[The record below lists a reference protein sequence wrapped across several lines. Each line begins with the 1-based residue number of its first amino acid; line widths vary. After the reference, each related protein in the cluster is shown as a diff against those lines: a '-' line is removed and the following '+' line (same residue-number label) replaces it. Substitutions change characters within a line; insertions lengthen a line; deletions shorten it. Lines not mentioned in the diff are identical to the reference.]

1 MNILLAPDSFK
12 GSLSAVN
19 ALKAMRTGIQRV
31 SKNITTIDLPL
42 ADGGEGF
49 VDVLVTPC
57 KGKVLRKQV
66 TGPLGKPVTARF
78 GLIDNGNTAVIEMAE
93 AAGLPLVNVRQRD
106 PLRAT
111 TYGVGELILA
121 AVKNGCSTIIIGAG
135 GSATVDGG
143 VGLLQALG
151 VEFFDTN
158 GKPVGR
164 GGKELLKICSMNIE
178 ALDRFTD
185 ISFVVA
191 ADVTN
196 PLCGRTGA
204 ARVYGPQKGAD
215 PETVNLLD
223 TGLRHFA
230 RVIRQCYKKD
240 TLTIPGGGAA
250 GGMAAG
256 LHAFLNADIVSGV
269 DMVLGKSGFEEK
281 LKGCDL
287 VITGE
292 GRTDIQTR
300 NGKAPLG
307 VARRAR
313 NQGIP
318 VVCISGSLG
327 RNIDKLY
334 NEGFSAFFSLC
345 SGPIDESAALAD
357 APRLLAQAAGNV
369 VRLYCNRK

>member
-1 MNILLAPDSFK
+1 MNILLAPDSYK

-19 ALKAMRTGIQRV
+19 AIKAMSTGIRRV
-31 SKNITTIDLPL
+31 SPEISTIGIPL
-42 ADGGEGF
+42 SDGGEGF
-49 VDVLVTPC
+49 VDALTSSC
-57 KGKVLRKQV
+57 GGIIRRKKVS
-66 TGPLGKPVTARF
+66 GPLGEPVSARY
-78 GLIDNGNTAVIEMAE
+78 GIIDNGKTGVIEMAA
-93 AAGLPLVNVRQRD
+93 AAGLPLLGNRQRT
-106 PLRAT
+106 PLNT
-111 TYGVGELILA
+111 TTFGVGELITA
-121 AVKNGCSTIIIGAG
+121 AANNGCTTIIIGAG

-143 VGLLQALG
+143 IGLLQALG
-151 VEFFDTN
+151 VEFSDSK

-164 GGKELLKICSMNIE
+164 GGKELLKICSMNTD
-178 ALDRFTD
+178 ALDRFKK
-185 ISFVVA
+185 ISFTVA
-191 ADVTN
+191 ADVSN

-215 PETVNLLD
+215 PVAVSLLD

-230 RVIRQCYKKD
+230 DIIRRSSNKD
-240 TLTIPGGGAA
+240 ILTISGGGAA

-256 LHAFLNADIVSGV
+256 IHAFLNADIVSGV

-281 LKGCDL
+281 LKGCDV

-292 GRTDIQTR
+292 GRTDLQTR

-307 VARRAR
+307 VARRAC

-327 RNIDKLY
+327 RDIDNIY

-345 SGPIDESAALAD
+345 DGPIDESSALAE
-357 APRLLAQAAGNV
+357 APRLLAQAAENV
-369 VRLYCNRK
+369 VRLYYQRK

>member
-12 GSLSAVN
+12 SSLSAVN
-19 ALKAMRTGIQRV
+19 AIKALASGIRRV
-31 SKNITTIDLPL
+31 SPEITTSGIPL
-42 ADGGEGF
+42 SDGGEGF
-49 VDVLVTPC
+49 VDALTSSC
-57 KGKVLRKQV
+57 SGIIRRIKV
-66 TGPLGKPVTARF
+66 TGPLGEPVSARY
-78 GLIDNGNTAVIEMAE
+78 GIIDNGKTGVIEMAA
-93 AAGLPLVNVRQRD
+93 AAGLPLLSNRQHN
-106 PLRAT
+106 PLNTT
-111 TYGVGELILA
+111 TYGVGELIYA
-121 AVKNGCSTIIIGAG
+121 AINKGCYAIIIGAG

-143 VGLLQALG
+143 IGLLQALG

-158 GKPVGR
+158 GKAVGR
-164 GGKELLKICSMNIE
+164 GGKELLKICSMNTA
-178 ALDRFTD
+178 ALDRFSK

-204 ARVYGPQKGAD
+204 ARVYGPQKGAN
-215 PETVNLLD
+215 PEAVNLLD

-230 RVIRQCYKKD
+230 DIIRRSSNKD
-240 TLTIPGGGAA
+240 ILTISGGGAA

-256 LHAFLNADIVSGV
+256 IQAFLNADIVSGV
-269 DMVLGKSGFEEK
+269 DMVLGKSGLEEK

-292 GRTDIQTR
+292 GRTDIQTL

-313 NQGIP
+313 NHGIP

-345 SGPIDESAALAD
+345 DGPIDESAALTE
-357 APRLLAQAAGNV
+357 APRLLTQAVENV
-369 VRLYCNRK
+369 VRLYYHRK